1 MYHFSRWKYWLVILV
16 LVVGTLFALPNV
28 FGEGPALQLSRNDR
42 VAMDAAAEQ
51 RVLGVLQ
58 GVKITPEVSYLQ
70 KDRLVLRF
78 ADEDQRVAARDAI
91 LKGTSGDY
99 LVALSSVPRTPEWMR
114 IVGLKPMSL
123 GLDLRG
129 GVHFVYEVDIQ
140 GALTQAVERLERDA
154 RTTLRDKRIPYGA
167 VTSEGVTSVSASAP
181 GALRPGLTNVAAVRV
196 VLRNPSDVQAAM
208 DALKAPDGS
217 LQITSGE
224 DNGATYVE
232 IRMSPTEIKRR
243 QDVAIEQ
250 NITTLRNRV
259 DELGIAEPIVTR
271 QASNRIVVQLPGV
284 QDPNEAIRV
293 LGATATL
300 EFRLVDEANNPYEA
314 EQSKRIP
321 IGSKLY
327 YMRPQVGPNGQPV
340 PQQQRR
346 PILLKRDVIA
356 TGEQLTDANS
366 SIDTQEGMPQVNV
379 KLDARGGQAML
390 NATKDNVGK
399 RMAVVYIS
407 KKQLAQG
414 EQCKGVRTGAI
425 CTEEE
430 VISAATIQSVLSSSF
445 RITGL
450 QAAEARELAL
460 LLRSGAL
467 AAPQTIVEQRSVG
480 PSLGADNIRRG
491 WHAMAVGLVLTFA
504 FMAMYYRA
512 FGWIA
517 NAVLAANLV
526 LTVGLLS
533 MLQASLSLP
542 GIAAVVF
549 HLGIAVDANILI
561 YERIREELRAG
572 NSPLSAIN
580 AGFEKAFA
588 TIADSNVTTLI
599 AGVVLFA
606 FGTGTI
612 RSFAIVMTL
621 GILTS
626 LFTSVVGSRALV
638 HAIWGRRPRLAYLP
652 I

>member
-1 MYHFSRWKYWLVILV
+1 MYQFSRWKYWLVITV
-16 LVVGTLFALPNV
+16 VVVGTLFALPNV
-28 FGEGPALQLSRNDR
+28 FGEGDALQLSRNDR
-42 VAMDAAAEQ
+42 AAMDAAAQQ

-58 GVKITPEVSYLQ
+58 AQKIIPEASYIE

-78 ADEDQRVAARDAI
+78 ADAQQQAAAREAI
-91 LKGTSGDY
+91 AKGTSGDY
-99 LVALSSVPRTPEWMR
+99 LVALSRVPRTPDWMR
-114 IVGLKPMSL
+114 RVGLKPMSL

-129 GVHFVYEVDIQ
+129 GVHFVYEVDVQ
-140 GALTQAVERLERDA
+140 GALAQTVERMERDV

-167 VTSEGVTSVSASAP
+167 VTSNNG
-181 GALRPGLTNVAAVRV
+181 AVRV
-196 VLRNPSDVQAAM
+196 VVRNASDLQPAM

-217 LQITSGE
+217 LQLTSGE
-224 DNGATYVE
+224 GADGPYIE
-232 IRMSPTEIKRR
+232 MRMTPAELKRR

-259 DELGIAEPIVTR
+259 DELGISEPIITR
-271 QASNRIVVQLPGV
+271 QASNRISVQLPGV

-300 EFRLVDEANNPYEA
+300 EFRLVDENNNPYEA
-314 EQSKRIP
+314 ESTKRIP

-327 YMRPQVGPNGQPV
+327 KERNG
-340 PQQQRR
+340 R
-346 PILLKRDVIA
+346 PILLKREIIA

-366 SIDTQEGMPQVNV
+366 NFQEGQPQVNV
-379 KLDARGGQAML
+379 QLDARGGQSMFA
-390 NATKDNVGK
+390 ATKDNVGR
-399 RMAVVYIS
+399 RMAVVYIA
-407 KKQLAQG
+407 KKQLAEG
-414 EQCKGVRTGAI
+414 EQCKGARTGAI

-450 QAAEARELAL
+450 QASESRELAL

-491 WHAMAVGLVLTFA
+491 WHAMAVGLVLTFV

-533 MLQASLSLP
+533 LLQASLSLP

-638 HAIWGRRPRLAYLP
+638 HWIWGRRARLSHLP